1 MPQQKR
7 KGSEDLD
14 EVGQKQAKVRF
25 RATTDSVPFVR
36 DLEEQSILDPREE
49 EWMQNADVRVSVW
62 CVQLTASPISI
73 SIIRRRCPSTVT
85 IKV

>member
-1 MPQQKR
+1 LTELSIMPQQKR

-25 RATTDSVPFVR
+25 RTTTDSVPFVR

-62 CVQLTASPISI
+62 
-73 SIIRRRCPSTVT
+73 
-85 IKV
+85 

>member
-14 EVGQKQAKVRF
+14 EVGQKQAKIRF
-25 RATTDSVPFVR
+25 RATTDSLPFVR

-62 CVQLTASPISI
+62 WDESTASPIST
-73 SIIRRRCPSTVT
+73 SIFCRRCLSTVT